1 MQVVK
6 LSKGE
11 SEQAEQN
18 HPGLPSVEFIMSVH
32 DRTDEQLDC

>member
-6 LSKGE
+6 LGKGE

-18 HPGLPSVEFIMSVH
+18 HPGLPSVELIMSVY
-32 DRTDEQLDC
+32 DGTDEQFDC